1 MDQLHRRLKDEQ
13 IKVLFRAYCQGH
25 LPRDAVQKTLGIGK
39 TRFFALLREYRHD
52 PETFSVC
59 YTRATPSRV
68 TPAVEQEIQ
77 REPLREREIVEDRRL
92 PICGYN
98 YSALRDR
105 LAKRGIK
112 VSVTTIIDPARRLDC
127 YICFRLPDL
136 LRFFRLLG
144 HGHRLGPVVR
154 RAPAAQFQ
162 QPLQSHQHHRI
173 LALLAHDAVALAEGL
188 PVRAP
193 RRQPLGAG
201 EDLPEPDDHHA
212 AGRAVAR
219 SVVDVRDLG
228 RAARRLAGGGAVGAG
243 AAEGGRPAEGRPGRL
258 VDAAK
263 ERGVG
268 TLVGERRGSGLRVP
282 KGVSVRLFKDL

>member
-77 REPLREREIVEDRRL
+77 RQPLREREIVEDRRL

-112 VSVTTIIDPARRLDC
+112 VSVTTIIDRARRLDC
-127 YICFRLPDL
+127 YNPRRKGKAHDRVVLTAAIGALIQHGGSTHLWSPL
-136 LRFFRLLG
+136 LQEKWTLITSIARPNDQQASRAKHLDVAGRSHSRDG
-144 HGHRLGPVVR
+144 HAPIGSYR
-154 RAPAAQFQ
+154 RAEVAVPDCS
-162 QPLQSHQHHRI
+162 QSSST
-173 LALLAHDAVALAEGL
+173 
-188 PVRAP
+188 PC
-193 RRQPLGAG
+193 
-201 EDLPEPDDHHA
+201 
-212 AGRAVAR
+212 
-219 SVVDVRDLG
+219 
-228 RAARRLAGGGAVGAG
+228 RLSSLCTVSTST
-243 AAEGGRPAEGRPGRL
+243 
-258 VDAAK
+258 D
-263 ERGVG
+263 RGW
-268 TLVGERRGSGLRVP
+268 TP
-282 KGVSVRLFKDL
+282 C